1 MEKVKLIK
9 IAMIEKNIKNFSEL
23 ATIMGEKRQNVQM
36 FMKTLQTGKPR
47 EESLMKYSKV
57 LDIPIEKLK

>member
-1 MEKVKLIK
+1 MEKAKLIK
-9 IAMIEKNIKNFSEL
+9 IAMVKKNIKNFSEL

-47 EESLMKYSKV
+47 EETLNKYAKV
-57 LDIPIEKLK
+57 LDIPVEKLK